1 MSKLATNI
9 REFKTNNL
17 KYGDAMP
24 SVNITEDYNTIY
36 HVDRLIEYKFG
47 VRFETTGYVAESSN
61 KNELHTIVDAAKRQ
75 IIEEVF
81 GEFRTYFRQIEM
93 LLYQRDVHNAL
104 HKLRLFE
111 EQMYSLTHKEQS

>member
-36 HVDRLIEYKFG
+36 KVDRLIEYKFG
-47 VRFETTGYVAESSN
+47 VRFETKGYVAEVN
-61 KNELHTIVDAAKRQ
+61 TNDLHRIVDAAKRQ